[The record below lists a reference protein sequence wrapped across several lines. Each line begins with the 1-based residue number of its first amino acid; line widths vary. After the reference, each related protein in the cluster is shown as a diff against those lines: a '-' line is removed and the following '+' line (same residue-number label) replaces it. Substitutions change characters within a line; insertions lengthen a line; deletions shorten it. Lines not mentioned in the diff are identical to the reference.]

1 MDVVMTGQGRRSVW
15 LPANYVSELPFGD
28 QQILIQP
35 NAHLI
40 ASPPPLHVPADRLH
54 NRKRPI
60 TFVFPMNLPVASKT
74 KLQFILGLKVKS
86 KLSSV
91 GSESRETAIGV
102 ISSGL
107 RKRVSGLTD
116 TLSLGMK

>member
-1 MDVVMTGQGRRSVW
+1 MWSCWAREAECLAPGELRFGTAVRR
-15 LPANYVSELPFGD
+15 PA
-28 QQILIQP
+28 ILIRP

-91 GSESRETAIGV
+91 GSESRETARWE
-102 ISSGL
+102 SSL
-107 RKRVSGLTD
+107 RLGASGFP
-116 TLSLGMK
+116 G

>member
-1 MDVVMTGQGRRSVW
+1 MDVVMLGKGGGVFGSRRITFRNCRSATSN
-15 LPANYVSELPFGD
+15 PDPTQRSSD
-28 QQILIQP
+28 RR
-35 NAHLI
+35 
-40 ASPPPLHVPADRLH
+40 PPPLHVPADRLH

-91 GSESRETAIGV
+91 GSESRETARWE
-102 ISSGL
+102 SSL
-107 RKRVSGLTD
+107 R
-116 TLSLGMK
+116 LG